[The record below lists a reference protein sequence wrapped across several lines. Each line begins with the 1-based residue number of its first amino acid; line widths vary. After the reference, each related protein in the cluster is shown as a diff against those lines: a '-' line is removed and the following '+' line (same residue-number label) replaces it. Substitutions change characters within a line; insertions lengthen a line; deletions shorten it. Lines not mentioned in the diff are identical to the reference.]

1 MNKSVI
7 TKFIDKYHLGGN
19 IESVKWETD
28 GTGVKTKFISEN
40 RSMLG
45 EVSLSKFPFE
55 KLEFGLYT
63 TSQFKKLLDVLDTDL
78 DLDHSK
84 ADDKVFSI
92 HGHKIRRV
100 RLLICVVTYLLYHHH
115 HL

>member
-45 EVSLSKFPFE
+45 EVTLLSFHLRNLSLDCI
-55 KLEFGLYT
+55 L
-63 TSQFKKLLDVLDTDL
+63 
-78 DLDHSK
+78 
-84 ADDKVFSI
+84 
-92 HGHKIRRV
+92 
-100 RLLICVVTYLLYHHH
+100 
-115 HL
+115 HLNLRSC

>member
-84 ADDKVFSI
+84 
-92 HGHKIRRV
+92 R
-100 RLLICVVTYLLYHHH
+100 
-115 HL
+115 

>member
-28 GTGVKTKFISEN
+28 GDGLVTKFISEN

-45 EVSLSKFPFE
+45 KVTLSKFPFE

-63 TSQFKKLLDVLDTDL
+63 TSQLKKLLDVPDNDVELSL
-78 DLDHSK
+78 
-84 ADDKVFSI
+84 I
-92 HGHKIRRV
+92 HI
-100 RLLICVVTYLLYHHH
+100 
-115 HL
+115 

>member
-7 TKFIDKYHLGGN
+7 TKFLDKYHLGGN

-28 GTGVKTKFISEN
+28 GDGLVTKFISEN

-45 EVSLSKFPFE
+45 KVTLSKFPFE

-63 TSQFKKLLDVLDTDL
+63 TSQLKKLLDVLDNDVEIN
-78 DLDHSK
+78 HSK
-84 ADDKVFSI
+84 ADQKGSVLKSEA
-92 HGHKIRRV
+92 
-100 RLLICVVTYLLYHHH
+100 
-115 HL
+115 